1 MLFVRVDTV
10 SAHSIRR
17 HGILRRAVTRGGL
30 RALLCAVALASTAQ
44 SADWIGHITRYDPA
58 LDRWL
63 ALDARIEKLAEGFT
77 WSEGPVW
84 IESGRYLLFSDVPGN
99 TMYRWS
105 EEGGLSVFEKPSGYA
120 GTDLSGLREA
130 GSNGLFADGPDAILL
145 ANSGDRSIERLE
157 LSSRRRTTLVAA
169 FGGKR
174 LNSPNDVI
182 RSKIGVIFFTD
193 PPYGLKDID
202 ASPLKEQPFNGVYR
216 IDVAGKLTVVDASLS
231 FPNGVALAPD
241 EKTLYVSNADAKRPI
256 WMAYDLNIKR
266 EVTGKR
272 QFADASD
279 LLRAGVSG
287 LPDGMKVG
295 PDGTL
300 FATAPGGV
308 LVMTSAGVRLGRI
321 ETGDAIANCAFGDG
335 GRWLYLTSHQLLA
348 RVALQPH

>member
-1 MLFVRVDTV
+1 MP
-10 SAHSIRR
+10 
-17 HGILRRAVTRGGL
+17 AV
-30 RALLCAVALASTAQ
+30 LCALVLASAAQ
-44 SADWIGHITRYDPA
+44 SGDLIGHITRYDAA

-63 ALDARIEKLAEGFT
+63 APDARIEKLAEGFA
-77 WSEGPVW
+77 WSEGPLW
-84 IESGRYLLFSDVPGN
+84 IASGRYLLFSDVPGN

-120 GTDLSGLREA
+120 GADLSGLREA

-169 FGGKR
+169 YGGKR

-216 IDVAGKLTVVDASLS
+216 IDVAGRVSVVDAGLS
-231 FPNGVALAPD
+231 YPNGVALAPD
-241 EKTLYVSNADAKRPI
+241 EKTLYVANSDPKRPI

-272 QFADASD
+272 LFADASD
-279 LLRAGVSG
+279 LLREGVGG

-308 LVMTSAGVRLGRI
+308 LVMTPAGVRLGRI
-321 ETGDAIANCAFGDG
+321 ETGDAIANCGFGDG

-348 RVALQPH
+348 RVALRPH

>member
-1 MLFVRVDTV
+1 MPFVRFDTV
-10 SAHSIRR
+10 RAHSIRPR
-17 HGILRRAVTRGGL
+17 GALCRVLVRAVAQ
-30 RALLCAVALASTAQ
+30 ALTGALVLVGAAHSG
-44 SADWIGHITRYDPA
+44 DPIGHITRYDPA

-63 ALDARIEKLAEGFT
+63 APDARIEKLADGFT

-84 IESGRYLLFSDVPGN
+84 IASGRYLLFSDVPGN

-105 EEGGLSVFEKPSGYA
+105 EADGLSVFAKPSGYA

-174 LNSPNDVI
+174 LNSPNDVV
-182 RSKIGVIFFTD
+182 RSKMGVIFFTD
-193 PPYGLKDID
+193 PPFGLKDVD

-216 IDVAGKLTVVDASLS
+216 IDVAGKVTVIETRLG

-241 EKTLYVSNADAKRPI
+241 EKTLYVANSDPKRPI
-256 WMAYDLNIKR
+256 WMAYDLNVKR

-272 QFADASD
+272 QLADASD
-279 LLRAGVSG
+279 LLREGASG
-287 LPDGMKVG
+287 LPDGMKVA

-300 FATAPGGV
+300 FASAPGGI
-308 LVMTSAGVRLGRI
+308 LVMTPAGVRLGRI
-321 ETGDAIANCAFGDG
+321 ETGDAVANCAFGDS
-335 GRWLYLTSHQLLA
+335 GRWLYLTSHRSLA
-348 RVALQPH
+348 RVALQAH